1 MESSP
6 DTFPAVRPRLEGV
19 VTALGVFVLGALAVA
34 WVKWVAERRELASV
48 ASELRVSAAA
58 LAVQVDAR
66 AHEGLRAATQSGSS
80 EHLSA
85 LAPLL
90 AFHRSQPSLY
100 HVYTLAR
107 ASDGAVYT
115 ILGTDYV
122 MPNARD
128 TRPASA
134 IMAPFRGMN
143 PDLDPVWSGGGVQVN
158 AEPVRDERGDFMS
171 GFAPISGPDG
181 RVIGAVGIDLAAE
194 DVRARL
200 APVRRAAG
208 GALVVMAA
216 LASAAGY
223 GVARRRRREWRM
235 RRREALRAEAAYRAR
250 DRAEAANHAKSA
262 FLATMS
268 HEIRTPMNGVIGMA
282 GLLRDTA
289 LTPQQREYVRTI
301 ETSGD
306 ALLKII
312 NDILDYSKI
321 EAGRLELELQPVD
334 LRRLLDE
341 ALDLISVTAAEKRLE
356 LICDFPSN
364 VPSWIL
370 ADGGRVRQIIAN
382 LLSNAVKFTARG
394 EIEVSVSV
402 VGQSPAPVLQFSVRD
417 TGIGIPADRMDRLFK
432 SFSQVDSSTQRQFG
446 GTGLGLAISRRLAE
460 LMRGRMWAESVDGKG
475 STFSF
480 TMTAEA
486 CAARGEDPT
495 LRLRA
500 LLRGLRVLVIE
511 DNAAARRSLAANLRH
526 LGLNPTEVESAG
538 EALARLDGQGD
549 FDLVMIDDTLAG
561 SQGDSLAVR
570 IRSRGGYGS
579 VPMILLTSLAR
590 RDGSQAYAARLL
602 KPVKFSALVATLLDV
617 LGNADASDAP
627 RAVVRRPGQ
636 TLAARCPL
644 RILVADDNHV
654 NIKVAQMTLRRL
666 GYECDLATTGLEAIE
681 ALARHGYDVIFMDV
695 QMPELDGLEA
705 SRRIRAGREAIRPWI
720 IALTANA
727 MQQDRHEALLAGMN
741 DFISKPFEAGAIEK
755 SLRLAYRNLYPAG
768 MEALEAEAERV
779 A

>member
-1 MESSP
+1 
-6 DTFPAVRPRLEGV
+6 
-19 VTALGVFVLGALAVA
+19 
-34 WVKWVAERRELASV
+34 
-48 ASELRVSAAA
+48 
-58 LAVQVDAR
+58 
-66 AHEGLRAATQSGSS
+66 
-80 EHLSA
+80 
-85 LAPLL
+85 
-90 AFHRSQPSLY
+90 
-100 HVYTLAR
+100 
-107 ASDGAVYT
+107 
-115 ILGTDYV
+115 
-122 MPNARD
+122 
-128 TRPASA
+128 
-134 IMAPFRGMN
+134 
-143 PDLDPVWSGGGVQVN
+143 
-158 AEPVRDERGDFMS
+158 
-171 GFAPISGPDG
+171 
-181 RVIGAVGIDLAAE
+181 
-194 DVRARL
+194 
-200 APVRRAAG
+200 
-208 GALVVMAA
+208 
-216 LASAAGY
+216 
-223 GVARRRRREWRM
+223 
-235 RRREALRAEAAYRAR
+235 
-250 DRAEAANHAKSA
+250 
-262 FLATMS
+262 
-268 HEIRTPMNGVIGMA
+268 
-282 GLLRDTA
+282 
-289 LTPQQREYVRTI
+289 
-301 ETSGD
+301 
-306 ALLKII
+306 
-312 NDILDYSKI
+312 
-321 EAGRLELELQPVD
+321 
-334 LRRLLDE
+334 
-341 ALDLISVTAAEKRLE
+341 
-356 LICDFPSN
+356 
-364 VPSWIL
+364 
-370 ADGGRVRQIIAN
+370 
-382 LLSNAVKFTARG
+382 
-394 EIEVSVSV
+394 
-402 VGQSPAPVLQFSVRD
+402 
-417 TGIGIPADRMDRLFK
+417 
-432 SFSQVDSSTQRQFG
+432 
-446 GTGLGLAISRRLAE
+446 
-460 LMRGRMWAESVDGKG
+460 MWAESVDGKG